1 MNPLN
6 RSLDNWL
13 SAARKELARLEV
25 PTWIEQAVINR
36 VEERCAVVQIAALRS
51 DPAPEKK
58 RRRWAWFAIPSGG
71 LALLTLIA
79 ALSLNPVTTETGRP
93 HEGAFVALA
102 PLESI
107 AAEARPVLLESQL
120 PRAQLAVY
128 GLPVDPTR
136 ADVPVR
142 TEFLVSR
149 NGRLLAVRFVQ

>member
-1 MNPLN
+1 MNPEDK
-6 RSLDNWL
+6 SLHNWL
-13 SAARKELARLEV
+13 IAARDELARRDA
-25 PTWIEQAVINR
+25 PAWIEQVIANR
-36 VEERCAVVQIAALRS
+36 VEERRIAAQIAALRS
-51 DPAPEKK
+51 SAAPGKRVRPWLWLGIPAGV
-58 RRRWAWFAIPSGG
+58 F
-71 LALLTLIA
+71 A
-79 ALSLNPVTTETGRP
+79 ALVLVVTVLLPETAPPETGAR
-93 HEGAFVALA
+93 ESAFLALA

-107 AAEARPVLLESQL
+107 AAEARPLLVESQL